1 MIAIQS
7 DVHRQGIACLS
18 AASLSGCQKHE
29 QGQSKAAYAELIQSL
44 AGFEIGFIRSVCN
57 Q

>member
-1 MIAIQS
+1 MHSAKES
-7 DVHRQGIACLS
+7 RAFRQQPYPVARSMSRVNRRLP
-18 AASLSGCQKHE
+18 
-29 QGQSKAAYAELIQSL
+29 YAELIQSL